1 MSTDYIELDL
11 DSEQLAED
19 EEVDAAIQLGQTLIE
34 KIFDARPHEEVK
46 ALIEQDAP
54 LWYQDNEGNS
64 ALHAAAYIEDK
75 ELINY
80 LIRKGA
86 IWNAVDNLGNT
97 AGDVALSLNN
107 EECYRSIRDAGLRS
121 EYLLA
126 HLSSKKTPITSS
138 SSIILRADD
147 TTAAGSPSEFLNS
160 RLIFKKNDHGQEVC
174 LVKAGD
180 EEVGVMM
187 GWERDIMQETV
198 NRLFEGLEGSYSVLN
213 VGFGLGMIDAMFQD
227 LPNPPTHHFIIEA
240 HPDILQ
246 HMRELGW
253 YEKPGVT
260 VLEGRWQD
268 FIESEEMLA
277 LGGFDV
283 IYTDT
288 FSEDYEALHTFFG
301 HLPDLLSGPDARFSF
316 FNGLGAT
323 NALFYDV
330 YTQLSELHLSNVGL
344 NVKWSDVDLMKDP
357 EEVDKWGGTR
367 NYFSMRFYRLPI
379 ARMSILG

>member
-11 DSEQLAED
+11 DSEQLPES
-19 EEVDAAIQLGQTLIE
+19 EEVDAAIQTGQTLIE
-34 KIFDARPHEEVK
+34 KIFEARPFEEVK
-46 ALIEQDAP
+46 ALIDQDAP

-75 ELINY
+75 ELVDY
-80 LIRKGA
+80 LIGKGA
-86 IWNAVDNLGNT
+86 VWNAVDILGNT

-107 EECYRSIRDAGLRS
+107 VECYRSIRDAGLRS
-121 EYLLA
+121 EYLLS
-126 HLSSKKTPITSS
+126 HLSSKKTLVTSS

-147 TTAAGSPSEFLNS
+147 TTAAGSPSEFLS
-160 RLIFKKNDHGQEVC
+160 SQLLFKRDDHGQE
-174 LVKAGD
+174 
-180 EEVGVMM
+180 
-187 GWERDIMQETV
+187 
-198 NRLFEGLEGSYSVLN
+198 
-213 VGFGLGMIDAMFQD
+213 IDSIFQA
-227 LPNPPTHHFIIEA
+227 LPNPPTRHFIIEA
-240 HPDILQ
+240 HPDVLR
-246 HMRELGW
+246 HMCELGW

-260 VLEGRWQD
+260 ILEGRWQD
-268 FIESEEMLA
+268 FIESEEIMA
-277 LGGFDV
+277 IGGFDV

>member
-11 DSEQLAED
+11 DSEHGG
-19 EEVDAAIQLGQTLIE
+19 EEVDAVIQLGQTLIE
-34 KIFDARPHEEVK
+34 KIFEARPFEEVK
-46 ALIEQDAP
+46 ALIDQDAP

-75 ELINY
+75 ELVDY
-80 LIRKGA
+80 LIGKGA
-86 IWNAVDNLGNT
+86 VWNAVDNLGNT

-121 EYLLA
+121 EYLLL
-126 HLSSKKTPITSS
+126 HLSSKKTLVTS

-147 TTAAGSPSEFLNS
+147 TTAAGSPSEFLSS
-160 RLIFKKNDHGQEVC
+160 RLTYKRDDHGQEVC
-174 LVKAGD
+174 LVKVGD

-198 NRLFEGLEGSYSVLN
+198 NKLFDGLEGGYSVLN
-213 VGFGLGMIDAMFQD
+213 VGFGLGIIDSMFQV
-227 LPNPPTHHFIIEA
+227 LPNPPTRHFIIEA
-240 HPDILQ
+240 HPDVLR
-246 HMRELGW
+246 HMRERGW
-253 YEKPGVT
+253 YELPGVT
-260 VLEGRWQD
+260 ILEGKWQD
-268 FIESEEMLA
+268 FIEGEKILA
-277 LGGFDV
+277 VGGFDV

-288 FSEDYEALHTFFG
+288 FSEDYEALRTFFG

-344 NVKWSDVDLMKDP
+344 NVDWSDVDLMKDP
-357 EEVDKWGGTR
+357 EEMDKWGGTR